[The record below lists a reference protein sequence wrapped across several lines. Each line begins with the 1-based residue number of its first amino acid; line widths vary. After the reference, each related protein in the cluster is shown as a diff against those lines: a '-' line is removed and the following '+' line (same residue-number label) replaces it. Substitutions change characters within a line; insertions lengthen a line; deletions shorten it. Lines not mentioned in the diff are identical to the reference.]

1 MKSSWCGFSGLGV
14 AVPVGKDQ
22 DVCPGQFYDSSVQ
35 ERSVQVTTVVHIVLF
50 LMQNLHKERRVGL
63 FSQSSNKITMS
74 IFSFM
79 AG

>member
-1 MKSSWCGFSGLGV
+1 MKSSSCGFSGLGV
-14 AVPVGKDQ
+14 TEKEKIKICVLGGFMTPLY
-22 DVCPGQFYDSSVQ
+22 FSVQ
-35 ERSVQVTTVVHIVLF
+35 QATTYFVF

-63 FSQSSNKITMS
+63 FYQQSNKITMS

>member
-1 MKSSWCGFSGLGV
+1 MCVLGSFMT
-14 AVPVGKDQ
+14 PLS
-22 DVCPGQFYDSSVQ
+22 CSVQ

-63 FSQSSNKITMS
+63 FYQSSNKISMS